1 MNFLAHTLLA
11 GEDEGMIV
19 GNFIADFLRGKKK
32 MAAMPESIQKGILI
46 HRKIDAFTD
55 KHPVVKE
62 SYHRL
67 KPTQGRYA
75 SVIID
80 VLYDYFLVKNW
91 DKYSSTPLN
100 ELTENAYRH
109 FEKHIDIYPKSLQ
122 KRLPLMIAD
131 NWMVRYGEL
140 DGLRFT
146 FSKMALRIKFP
157 NEFHTAVDDLIR
169 LETELDMDFNAF
181 FPNLVTYVEQEK
193 VLVLSDE

>member
-11 GEDEGMIV
+11 GEEEGMIV
-19 GNFIADFLRGKKK
+19 GNFIADFLRGKKQLE
-32 MAAMPESIQKGILI
+32 AMPEPIQKGIFI

-55 KHPVVKE
+55 KHPVVKQ
-62 SYHRL
+62 SYNRL

-75 SVIID
+75 GVIID

-91 DKYSSTPLN
+91 SKYSSVPLD
-100 ELTENAYRH
+100 ELTQTAYRH
-109 FEKHIDIYPKSLQ
+109 FEKHINIYPKSLQ

-131 NWMVRYGEL
+131 DWMVRYGEL

-157 NEFHTAVDDLIR
+157 NQFHTAVDDLIR
-169 LETELDMDFNAF
+169 LEAELDMDFNAF
-181 FPNLVTYVEQEK
+181 FPNLVRYIEEEK
-193 VLVLSDE
+193 KNILTE